1 MKHVVT
7 LTTSNP
13 AHEFVSLRRKQS
25 TTNFMVEAANEEQA
39 VLRATAHF
47 RRLGH
52 YIHEA
57 KIFKKK
63 SLNEFRRV
71 PFPDVLPD
79 VVPYFPKPSITPVH
93 VPTEAPPAAPPG
105 LKDLPDVAPQVKKIE
120 AEIEELETA
129 SKTRQLSK
137 DELDRLQSAR
147 TTRQKLTQSKV
158 APGKPKRARGILAN
172 LSMGGKLNTR
182 DIGTLGQWRNLFPRY
197 QPFGTE
203 SDSLNLQ
210 TANFDAVAPAAPVYE
225 GMGSMM
231 NNKQAALKA
240 IGRVMNKRNA
250 SKEQTKTDKNK
261 INMEPKLVQN
271 SMPGAKL

>member
-79 VVPYFPKPSITPVH
+79 VIPYFPKPSITPVH
-93 VPTEAPPAAPPG
+93 VPTKAPPAAPPG
-105 LKDLPDVAPQVKKIE
+105 LKDLPDTVPPVKKIE
-120 AEIEELETA
+120 AEIEELETV
-129 SKTRQLSK
+129 SKTRKLSK

-147 TTRQKLTQSKV
+147 RARQKLTQSKV
-158 APGKPKRARGILAN
+158 ARGRPKRARGILAD
-172 LSMGGKLNTR
+172 LSMGGKINTR

-203 SDSLNLQ
+203 SDSFNLQ

-231 NNKQAALKA
+231 NNKQSALKA

>member
-93 VPTEAPPAAPPG
+93 VPTEPPPAAPPG
-105 LKDLPDVAPQVKKIE
+105 LKDLPDTVPPFKKIE

-210 TANFDAVAPAAPVYE
+210 TANFDAVAPVYE